1 MKNVI
6 LVFARFALVSVIM
19 LSMVS
24 SVSAKGKGDGT
35 YQTGFTRWRAA
46 ENGFAGWGLS
56 GVQLNGGAL
65 TFDSTTTGVDPYPA
79 RQYNGGNYY
88 NGGSFLVGE
97 ATSPEVPTAFNY

>member
-1 MKNVI
+1 MKNGI
-6 LVFARFALVSVIM
+6 LAFARFALVSVIM

-46 ENGFAGWGLS
+46 ENGFSGWALR
-56 GVQLNGGAL
+56 GVRLNTDTGVL
-65 TFDSTTTGVDPYPA
+65 EFDSAGASAGSDPYLVG
-79 RQYNGGNYY
+79 QYNGGNYY

-97 ATSPEVPTAFNY
+97 A